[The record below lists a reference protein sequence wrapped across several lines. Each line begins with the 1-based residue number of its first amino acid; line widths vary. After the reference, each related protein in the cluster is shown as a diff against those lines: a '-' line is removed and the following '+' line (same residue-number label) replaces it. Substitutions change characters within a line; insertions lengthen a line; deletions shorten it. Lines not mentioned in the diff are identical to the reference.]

1 MSIPNSIEMGLT
13 ELIKNINAA
22 LRDCQSLI
30 YDNPQVILS
39 EADFERYLSN
49 FISDKIGYNPRNP
62 VEHGFSV
69 HSQISHHREDNRVV
83 DARVDILIFR
93 DDDFIE
99 TDDVEKRFKCSGK
112 SIVIELKYLHTN
124 NHYSI
129 VQEDFD
135 KINNIGNE
143 SWLYVVVLLDNCDK
157 GIFLRK
163 KREILKNWKD
173 QAFINKNRGKIFCRV
188 LEKIKKVKA

>member
-1 MSIPNSIEMGLT
+1 MGLT
-13 ELIKNINAA
+13 ELIKRINAA

-30 YDNPQVILS
+30 YDNPKVILS

-49 FISDKIGYNPRNP
+49 FISDRIGYNPRNP
-62 VEHGFSV
+62 VDHGFSV

-83 DARVDILIFR
+83 DARVDILLFK
-93 DDDFIE
+93 DDDSIE
-99 TDDVEKRFKCSGK
+99 TDSVEKRFRCSGK

-135 KINNIGNE
+135 KINKIGKE

-157 GIFLRK
+157 GLFLRS
-163 KREILKNWKD
+163 KRKILKMWKD
-173 QAFINKNRGKIFCRV
+173 QASINQSKGKIFCRV
-188 LEKIKKVKA
+188 LEKIK